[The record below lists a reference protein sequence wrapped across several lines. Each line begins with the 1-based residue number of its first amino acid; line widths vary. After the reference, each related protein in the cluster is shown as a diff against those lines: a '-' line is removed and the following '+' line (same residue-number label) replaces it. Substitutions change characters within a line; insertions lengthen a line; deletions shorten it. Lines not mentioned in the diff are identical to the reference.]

1 VKLIVGLGNPG
12 PQYERTRH
20 NAGFM
25 TLDRLA
31 ARHAPG
37 AVSRSRFQG
46 LAIEARL
53 SPNTKAS
60 GWAKPAP
67 SPEPATVEEDIRLLL
82 LKPMTY
88 MNRSGF
94 SVVEAVHYYRIE
106 PHRDLLIVVD
116 EVALD
121 VGDIRLRPK
130 GSPGGHNGLAD
141 IERALAT
148 DNYPRLRIGIG
159 PRGVIPQVDYVLGRF
174 TEEQLQPLDDA
185 LERSADACEVW
196 AREGIDAAMNRFNT
210 KPRPD
215 PDTSSQ
221 DSAPTGDSD
230 QNQTLNQSTSNQPTP
245 APRRTVEGN

>member
-1 VKLIVGLGNPG
+1 MKLIVGLGNPG

-37 AVSRSRFQG
+37 AVSRSRFHG

-53 SPNTKAS
+53 SPQAKAS
-60 GWAKPAP
+60 GWTKPAP
-67 SPEPATVEEDIRLLL
+67 SAESAQQEDIRLLL

-106 PHRDLLIVVD
+106 PNRDLLIVVD

-174 TEEQLQPLDDA
+174 TEEQLRPLDDA

-210 KPRPD
+210 KPRS
-215 PDTSSQ
+215 DTDTNSQ
-221 DSAPTGDSD
+221 DNAQRGDSD
-230 QNQTLNQSTSNQPTP
+230 QNQTLNQSTP
-245 APRRTVEGN
+245 APRRTAEGN

>member
-1 VKLIVGLGNPG
+1 MKIIVGLGNPG

-25 TLDRLA
+25 TLDRFA

-37 AVSRSRFQG
+37 GIARSRFQG
-46 LAIEARL
+46 LTIEARL
-53 SPNTKAS
+53 SSRSQST
-60 GWAKPAP
+60 GWGAKPIDTP
-67 SPEPATVEEDIRLLL
+67 SPQSSPEEDIRLLL

-94 SVVEAVHYYRIE
+94 SVVEAVHYYKIE
-106 PHRDLLIVVD
+106 PARDLLVVVD

-121 VGDIRLRPK
+121 VGEIRIRPK

-141 IERALAT
+141 IQRALAS
-148 DNYPRLRIGIG
+148 DEYPRLRIGIG

-174 TEEQLQPLDDA
+174 TDEQQQMLTPA
-185 LERSADACEVW
+185 IESAADACEVW

-210 KPRPD
+210 KSRSQATDETAPQDAQSGISQSQNAQNATRP
-215 PDTSSQ
+215 
-221 DSAPTGDSD
+221 
-230 QNQTLNQSTSNQPTP
+230 
-245 APRRTVEGN
+245 EGN